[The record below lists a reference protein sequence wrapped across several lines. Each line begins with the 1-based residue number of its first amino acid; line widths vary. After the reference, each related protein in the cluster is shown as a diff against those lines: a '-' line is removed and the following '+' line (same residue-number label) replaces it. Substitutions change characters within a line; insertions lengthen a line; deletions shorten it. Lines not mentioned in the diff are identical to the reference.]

1 MNKKFFNG
9 RRKKKKRKTRK
20 KRGGNDE
27 IIFEDMQGNDTFNK
41 KSKYDIQVY
50 MENNLLYKLIGKP
63 VKKDNAFLYIELI
76 SYEQIY
82 EPTFLLTLLSKT
94 NESLALQL
102 FETMLTEAIDVH
114 DVDFG
119 SLKIPIDENSYPLF
133 NIKMNFS
140 FIRYEPKG
148 PMKSL
153 EAPINLKCFKGRD
166 LGFGRKKKT
175 RKKRGG
181 HKLKLHELK
190 LNEVYIVSIHGKF
203 MNKEMILEK
212 IVKPYPERA
221 PNFIK
226 YYFKDASNENWTF
239 NLHTLLDPYGYT
251 IRKPLLDITANIK
264 NLLNQ
269 GQGRRKKKTRRKR
282 RKKRDEGGVAELIVG
297 NVYLFTPF
305 DAVDD
310 SNRIEGTLIN
320 NTETDGVYIFLVGPF
335 FKRNKPNTDII
346 AVNRDLASGRR
357 KKKTRRKRRKKRD
370 NAGCIPWRRRR
381 RKKTKKIKT
390 PSIDEIIKELSKSD
404 SIDKEIAKELNLT
417 LSGWR

>member
-102 FETMLTEAIDVH
+102 FETMLTEAIDGD
-114 DVDFG
+114 DVAFG

-140 FIRYEPKG
+140 FIVYEPKG

-175 RKKRGG
+175 
-181 HKLKLHELK
+181 
-190 LNEVYIVSIHGKF
+190 
-203 MNKEMILEK
+203 
-212 IVKPYPERA
+212 
-221 PNFIK
+221 
-226 YYFKDASNENWTF
+226 
-239 NLHTLLDPYGYT
+239 
-251 IRKPLLDITANIK
+251 
-264 NLLNQ
+264 
-269 GQGRRKKKTRRKR
+269 
-282 RKKRDEGGVAELIVG
+282 
-297 NVYLFTPF
+297 
-305 DAVDD
+305 
-310 SNRIEGTLIN
+310 
-320 NTETDGVYIFLVGPF
+320 
-335 FKRNKPNTDII
+335 
-346 AVNRDLASGRR
+346 R

-404 SIDKEIAKELNLT
+404 SIDKEIADQLKIT
-417 LSGWR
+417 LKGRGAW

>member
-1 MNKKFFNG
+1 
-9 RRKKKKRKTRK
+9 
-20 KRGGNDE
+20 
-27 IIFEDMQGNDTFNK
+27 MQGNDTFNK

-102 FETMLTEAIDVH
+102 FETMLTEAIDVD

-175 RKKRGG
+175 
-181 HKLKLHELK
+181 
-190 LNEVYIVSIHGKF
+190 
-203 MNKEMILEK
+203 
-212 IVKPYPERA
+212 
-221 PNFIK
+221 
-226 YYFKDASNENWTF
+226 
-239 NLHTLLDPYGYT
+239 
-251 IRKPLLDITANIK
+251 
-264 NLLNQ
+264 
-269 GQGRRKKKTRRKR
+269 RKKKTRRKR